1 MLGVQHLAINR
12 VQDKIEH
19 KHNNNNYLRI
29 YKNNKYSR
37 EILMHGRSQACP
49 ILHADS
55 PHCLFLLVFVCQF
68 VLFCNVIL
76 PLPLYFCVFNHR

>member
-37 EILMHGRSQACP
+37 EIQKDGFKVSTLT
-49 ILHADS
+49 S
-55 PHCLFLLVFVCQF
+55 PPTRLEPFSDAA
-68 VLFCNVIL
+68 
-76 PLPLYFCVFNHR
+76 